1 MSKKQVIGIGLT
13 ALLVVLV
20 IYSRME
26 HNKEQDIKNLS
37 YHELEEELIK
47 LEEEYDKKLL
57 MMSEKEKADMERK
70 YTIIMQELEEKDKK
84 ERDDRKAEEIIKY
97 LKYRKNKVDPKDLG
111 TGYWDPN
118 LNKWIDTTSKPVQPN
133 DEGGNSLNDSEPR

>member
-37 YHELEEELIK
+37 YQELEEELIK
-47 LEEEYDKKLL
+47 LEEE
-57 MMSEKEKADMERK
+57 
-70 YTIIMQELEEKDKK
+70 
-84 ERDDRKAEEIIKY
+84 
-97 LKYRKNKVDPKDLG
+97 
-111 TGYWDPN
+111 
-118 LNKWIDTTSKPVQPN
+118 
-133 DEGGNSLNDSEPR
+133 

>member
-37 YHELEEELIK
+37 Y
-47 LEEEYDKKLL
+47 
-57 MMSEKEKADMERK
+57 
-70 YTIIMQELEEKDKK
+70 QELEEKDKK

-118 LNKWIDTTSKPVQPN
+118 LNKWIDTTSKLVQPN

>member
-37 YHELEEELIK
+37 YQELEEELIK

-118 LNKWIDTTSKPVQPN
+118 
-133 DEGGNSLNDSEPR
+133 

>member
-1 MSKKQVIGIGLT
+1 
-13 ALLVVLV
+13 
-20 IYSRME
+20 ME

-37 YHELEEELIK
+37 YQELEEELIK

-118 LNKWIDTTSKPVQPN
+118 LNKWIDTTAKPVQPN

>member
-20 IYSRME
+20 MYSRME

-37 YHELEEELIK
+37 YQELEEELIK

-70 YTIIMQELEEKDKK
+70 YYVIMQELEKKDRK
-84 ERDDRKAEEIIKY
+84 ERDDKKADELIKMYKFKKAE
-97 LKYRKNKVDPKDLG
+97 VDFKDLG
-111 TGYWDPN
+111 TGYWDPD
-118 LNKWIDTTSKPVQPN
+118 LNKWVEKGSEPPKKTDN
-133 DEGGNSLNDSEPR
+133 SEPR